1 MLFYCLCNV
10 LRHNV
15 SKEKPK
21 TFLTHEQ
28 SKIRK
33 LKHKTKF
40 VVKSGRKWRIYVT
53 LGTNCSY

>member
-21 TFLTHEQ
+21 TFLTHGQ

-33 LKHKTKF
+33 LKYKTKF
-40 VVKSGRKWRIYVT
+40 VVKSGRKWRI
-53 LGTNCSY
+53 LCNFGH

>member
-1 MLFYCLCNV
+1 MLFYCLYNV

-33 LKHKTKF
+33 MKHKTKF
-40 VVKSGRKWRIYVT
+40 VVKSGRKWRI
-53 LGTNCSY
+53 LCNFGH

>member
-10 LRHNV
+10 LRHNE

-21 TFLTHEQ
+21 AFMTHEQ

-33 LKHKTKF
+33 LKYKAKF
-40 VVKSGRKWRIYVT
+40 VVKSGRKWRI
-53 LGTNCSY
+53 LCNFGH

>member
-21 TFLTHEQ
+21 TFLTHGQ

-33 LKHKTKF
+33 LKYKAKF
-40 VVKSGRKWRIYVT
+40 VVKSGRKWRF
-53 LGTNCSY
+53 LCNFGH

>member
-21 TFLTHEQ
+21 TFLTHGQ

-33 LKHKTKF
+33 LKYKAKF
-40 VVKSGRKWRIYVT
+40 VVKSGRKWRI
-53 LGTNCSY
+53 LCNFGH

>member
-21 TFLTHEQ
+21 AFMTHEQ

-40 VVKSGRKWRIYVT
+40 VVKSGRKWRI
-53 LGTNCSY
+53 LCNFGH

>member
-21 TFLTHEQ
+21 DFLTHEQ
-28 SKIRK
+28 RKIIN

-40 VVKSGRKWRIYVT
+40 VVKSGRKWRI
-53 LGTNCSY
+53 LCNFGH